1 MNINLIYA
9 SLTGN
14 TEALSEL
21 VVEKFRDE
29 KGINIDMHFV
39 EDMDDY
45 SILEES
51 DAFIIATYTYGDGDL
66 PEEMEELFSVIPS
79 MNLSGK
85 PYGVIGTGDT
95 VYEGHYCECV
105 DQFDE
110 QIKKT
115 GAINKTSNLKIEIE
129 ADCDEDFENID
140 KFIADFS
147 NLLN

>member
-21 VVEKFRDE
+21 IVEKFKEE
-29 KGINIDMHFV
+29 KDIDVNMHFI
-39 EDMDDY
+39 EDMEDF

-51 DAFIIATYTYGDGDL
+51 DAFIIATYTYGEGDL
-66 PEEMEELFSVIPS
+66 PEEMEEIFEAIPD
-79 MNLSGK
+79 MDLSGK
-85 PYGVIGTGDT
+85 IYGVIGTGDT
-95 VYEGHYCECV
+95 VYDEYCVCV

-115 GAINKTSNLKIEIE
+115 GATNPTSNLKIEIE
-129 ADCDEDFENID
+129 ADSDEDFENID
-140 KFIADFS
+140 KFIEDFS
-147 NLLN
+147 SAL

>member
-1 MNINLIYA
+1 MELNLIYA

-21 VVEKFRDE
+21 VVEKFRE
-29 KGINIDMHFV
+29 KKDININLNFV
-39 EDMDDY
+39 EDLEDF

-66 PEEMEELFSVIPS
+66 PEEMEELFEAIPN

-85 PYGVIGTGDT
+85 IYGVIGTGDT
-95 VYEGHYCECV
+95 VYDEYCVCV

-110 QIKKT
+110 QIRKT
-115 GAINKTSNLKIEIE
+115 GAINPTKNLKIEIE

-140 KFIADFS
+140 KFVEDFA
-147 NLLN
+147 NTL

>member
-21 VVEKFRDE
+21 IVEKFKE
-29 KGINIDMHFV
+29 YKNIIIHTHFI
-39 EDMDDY
+39 EDMEDF

-51 DAFIIATYTYGDGDL
+51 DAFIIATYTYGEGDL
-66 PEEMEELFSVIPS
+66 PEEMEELFETIPS
-79 MNLSGK
+79 LDLSGK
-85 PYGVIGTGDT
+85 IYGVIGTGDT
-95 VYEGHYCECV
+95 VYDQYCVCV

-110 QIKKT
+110 QIKKS
-115 GAINKTSNLKIEIE
+115 GAINPTKNLKIEIE

-140 KFIADFS
+140 EFINDFS
-147 NLLN
+147 AAL

>member
-21 VVEKFRDE
+21 MVEKFAE
-29 KGINIDMHFV
+29 KDIEVTMHFV
-39 EDMDDY
+39 EDMDDF

-51 DAFIIATYTYGDGDL
+51 DAFIVATYTYGEGDL
-66 PEEMEELFSVIPS
+66 PDEMEEFFEAIPDFD
-79 MNLSGK
+79 LSGK
-85 PYGVIGTGDT
+85 IYGVIGTGDT
-95 VYEGHYCECV
+95 VYEQYCVCV

-115 GAINKTSNLKIEIE
+115 GATNPTENLKIEIE

-140 KFIADFS
+140 KFVADFAAA
-147 NLLN
+147 LN

>member
-1 MNINLIYA
+1 MELNLIYA

-21 VVEKFRDE
+21 VVEKFRE
-29 KGINIDMHFV
+29 KKDININLNFV
-39 EDMDDY
+39 EDLEDF

-66 PEEMEELFSVIPS
+66 PEEMEELFEAIPN

-85 PYGVIGTGDT
+85 IYGVIGTGDT
-95 VYEGHYCECV
+95 VYDEYCVCV

-110 QIKKT
+110 QIRKT
-115 GAINKTSNLKIEIE
+115 GAINPTKNLKIEIE

-140 KFIADFS
+140 KFVEDFA
-147 NLLN
+147 NAL

>member
-1 MNINLIYA
+1 MNINLVYA

-21 VVEKFRDE
+21 IVGKFKEEKNLD
-29 KGINIDMHFV
+29 IQMYFV
-39 EDMDDY
+39 EDMDDF

-51 DAFIIATYTYGDGDL
+51 DAFIIATYTYGEGDL
-66 PEEMEELFSVIPS
+66 PDEMEELFEGILDL
-79 MNLSGK
+79 NLKGK
-85 PYGVIGTGDT
+85 IFGVIGTGDT
-95 VYEGHYCECV
+95 IYDEYCVCV

-115 GAINKTSNLKIEIE
+115 GAINPTKNLKIEIE

-140 KFIADFS
+140 KFIEDFS
-147 NLLN
+147 AAL

>member
-21 VVEKFRDE
+21 IVEKFKE
-29 KGINIDMHFV
+29 KKDIYINMHFI
-39 EDMDDY
+39 EDMDDF

-51 DAFIIATYTYGDGDL
+51 DAFIIATYTYGEGDL
-66 PEEMEELFSVIPS
+66 PEEMEEIFRAIPS

-85 PYGVIGTGDT
+85 IFGVIGTGDT
-95 VYEGHYCECV
+95 VYDEYCVCV

-115 GAINKTSNLKIEIE
+115 GAKNPTSNLKIEIE
-129 ADCDEDFENID
+129 ADSDEDFENID
-140 KFIADFS
+140 KFIEDFA
-147 NLLN
+147 NAI